1 MRDVPLI
8 LVVDDVPDNVQIVQ
22 LRLESQS
29 YGVITAADGGEAL
42 EKVKSA
48 LPDLILL
55 DVMMPGIDGI
65 ETVKRLKAD
74 PSLPFIPVI
83 LLTARSDTK
92 EVIAGLD
99 SGADDYLTKPF
110 DHGALLARVRAM
122 LRIKALHDT
131 VQDQSRLLEE
141 QAGELASMNRTL
153 EKRVAAQVAELERVG
168 RLKRFLSPQI
178 TDVIVAEGQDNA
190 LQSHRREVV
199 VLFCD
204 LRGFTAFAET
214 SEPEE
219 VMEALRE
226 YHLAIGPLVHRFD
239 GTVGHFAGDGL
250 MVFFNDPI
258 ACPDPVARA
267 CGLAVAIREALQVVI
282 ESWRA
287 RGFQLGFGI
296 GIAQGYAT
304 MGLIGF
310 DQRMDY
316 AAIGTVVNL
325 ASRLCGEAVD
335 GQILVTKRVALAV
348 KETVKTEFLGEMAL
362 KGFTRATDI
371 FHVLET

>member
-22 LRLESQS
+22 LRLESRS
-29 YGVITAADGGEAL
+29 YKVITAGDGAEAL

-74 PSLPFIPVI
+74 ASLPFIPVI

-214 SEPEE
+214 AEPEE

-267 CGLAVAIREALQVVI
+267 CGLAGAIREALQVVI

-371 FHVLET
+371 FHVLEK

>member
-1 MRDVPLI
+1 
-8 LVVDDVPDNVQIVQ
+8 
-22 LRLESQS
+22 
-29 YGVITAADGGEAL
+29 VITAGDGAEAL
-42 EKVKSA
+42 AKVKSA

-110 DHGALLARVRAM
+110 DHGGLLARVRAM

-214 SEPEE
+214 AEPEE

-348 KETVKTEFLGEMAL
+348 KETVKTEFLGEMTL
-362 KGFTRATDI
+362 KGFACATDI

>member
-1 MRDVPLI
+1 
-8 LVVDDVPDNVQIVQ
+8 
-22 LRLESQS
+22 
-29 YGVITAADGGEAL
+29 
-42 EKVKSA
+42 
-48 LPDLILL
+48 
-55 DVMMPGIDGI
+55 MMPGIDGI

-316 AAIGTVVNL
+316 AAIGTVVNF

>member
-1 MRDVPLI
+1 MCRTTS
-8 LVVDDVPDNVQIVQ
+8 QIVQ

-42 EKVKSA
+42 EKVRSA

-74 PSLPFIPVI
+74 RSLPFIPVI

-153 EKRVAAQVAELERVG
+153 EQRVAAQVAELERVG

-267 CGLAVAIREALQVVI
+267 CGLAGGH
-282 ESWRA
+282 S
-287 RGFQLGFGI
+287 RGPPG
-296 GIAQGYAT
+296 
-304 MGLIGF
+304 
-310 DQRMDY
+310 
-316 AAIGTVVNL
+316 
-325 ASRLCGEAVD
+325 C
-335 GQILVTKRVALAV
+335 
-348 KETVKTEFLGEMAL
+348 
-362 KGFTRATDI
+362 
-371 FHVLET
+371 H

>member
-29 YGVITAADGGEAL
+29 YGVITASDGGEAL
-42 EKVKSA
+42 EQVRSK

-74 PSLPFIPVI
+74 SSLPFIPVI

-214 SEPEE
+214 AEPEE

-267 CGLAVAIREALQVVI
+267 CGLAGAIREALQVVI

-371 FHVLET
+371 FHVLEK

>member
-29 YGVITAADGGEAL
+29 YGVITAGDGAEAL
-42 EKVKSA
+42 EKVRSE

-153 EKRVAAQVAELERVG
+153 EQRVAAQVAELERVE

-178 TDVIVAEGQDNA
+178 TDVIVAEGQDTA

-267 CGLAVAIREALQVVI
+267 CGLAVAIRGALQVVI
-282 ESWRA
+282 DSWRA

-348 KETVKTEFLGEMAL
+348 KETVKTEFLREMAL

>member
-1 MRDVPLI
+1 MR
-8 LVVDDVPDNVQIVQ
+8 
-22 LRLESQS
+22 
-29 YGVITAADGGEAL
+29 
-42 EKVKSA
+42 SA